1 MSGDWT
7 DDYMRWKVET
17 LALQH
22 SHKESQQTTGLWG
35 QYGQGEG
42 QAGVT
47 ILFWPKN
54 ICPIFPSKR
63 PAKICPLGCKQ
74 P

>member
-42 QAGVT
+42 QGRRDSNEYIVE
-47 ILFWPKN
+47 LSEGW
-54 ICPIFPSKR
+54 R
-63 PAKICPLGCKQ
+63 
-74 P
+74 